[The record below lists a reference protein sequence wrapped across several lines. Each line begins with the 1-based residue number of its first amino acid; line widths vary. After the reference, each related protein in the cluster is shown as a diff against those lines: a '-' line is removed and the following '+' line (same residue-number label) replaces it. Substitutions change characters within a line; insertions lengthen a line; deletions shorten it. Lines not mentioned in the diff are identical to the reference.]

1 LFTAI
6 IFYHL
11 KFSLVDT
18 ADLDGV
24 LKGFVLSPKPYKVKF
39 TAREV
44 LPYTCDSDID
54 TEEDYVT
61 DTTLYLTDG

>member
-1 LFTAI
+1 M
-6 IFYHL
+6 
-11 KFSLVDT
+11 
-18 ADLDGV
+18 
-24 LKGFVLSPKPYKVKF
+24 KF

-61 DTTLYLTDG
+61 DTTLYLTDGWFRWSLCLFCVVFMPPQSDGI